1 MFDRFPPDTQPA
13 TPPADRQPRRAAS
26 RKGQSHPIG
35 GAGDASAAPLGS
47 DKDFVGRSADG
58 PSQYKLQ
65 RYAATLTNH
74 KGLSSC
80 FWLMAFGAL
89 GVDVRGV
96 PAGDGFDKTRLGG
109 LAVCGS
115 HLCPVCG
122 PRVANQRTDEI
133 RAVLD
138 HAGLSPDIWPVMVT
152 LTVAHKNGDGLERL
166 SHGIKSALRR
176 WKQHR
181 RYKAA
186 RPQIAGTVAA
196 FEATH
201 GRNGWHPHHHVIL
214 LVRAPSLSRAMRVV
228 ASLRAAWTVSL
239 ESEGLSCGRAGFKA
253 TRADKAMRYL
263 AKWDVASE
271 AGQSHRK
278 EGKQGGRSPAQ
289 LLRDGYAGDRR
300 AAALWAEWA
309 TAMKGRSLLRFSP
322 GLRDW
327 AGLSTV
333 SDEEAAEPK
342 AEDAER
348 LIERIDGGDW
358 EAAKAGGLSRDRL
371 KAEGRK
377 GRDAVRVYVADC
389 VSRVGTTVPRRSD
402 RQESGKTGGSPARE
416 GGRRRSP
423 TGGGTPP

>member
-1 MFDRFPPDTQPA
+1 MPDHHQSTIPA
-13 TPPADRQPRRAAS
+13 PRRHPSKGA
-26 RKGQSHPIG
+26 RFGGQSSVQG
-35 GAGDASAAPLGS
+35 DQGDASAAPLGS
-47 DKDFVGRSADG
+47 DKDFVGRSGDG
-58 PSQYKLQ
+58 PSQYQLQ

-96 PAGDGFDKTRLGG
+96 PSGDGFDKTRLGG

-138 HAGLSPDIWPVMVT
+138 HVGLSPDIWPVMVT
-152 LTVAHKNGDGLERL
+152 LTVAHKNGDKLAGL
-166 SHGIKSALRR
+166 SQGIKSALRR

-186 RPQIAGTVAA
+186 RPQIVGTVAA

-214 LVRAPSLSRAMRVV
+214 LVRGPSLRSAMRVI
-228 ASLRAAWTVSL
+228 ASLRDAWTVSL
-239 ESEGLSCGRAGFKA
+239 EAEGLSCGRAGFKA

-263 AKWDVASE
+263 AKWDAASE
-271 AGQSHRK
+271 AGQSHKK

-289 LLRDGYAGDRR
+289 LLRDAYAGDRR
-300 AAALWAEWA
+300 AAALWSEWA
-309 TAMKGRSLLRFSP
+309 AAMKGRSLLRFSP
-322 GLRDW
+322 GLRAW
-327 AGLSTV
+327 AGLSSV
-333 SDEEAAEPK
+333 SDEQAAEPK
-342 AEDAER
+342 PEDAER
-348 LIERIDGGDW
+348 LIERIDGGHW

-377 GRDAVRVYVADC
+377 GRDAVRAYVADC
-389 VSRVGTTVPRRSD
+389 VARVAKTVPRRSD
-402 RQESGKTGGSPARE
+402 RQESGKTGDSPTRK